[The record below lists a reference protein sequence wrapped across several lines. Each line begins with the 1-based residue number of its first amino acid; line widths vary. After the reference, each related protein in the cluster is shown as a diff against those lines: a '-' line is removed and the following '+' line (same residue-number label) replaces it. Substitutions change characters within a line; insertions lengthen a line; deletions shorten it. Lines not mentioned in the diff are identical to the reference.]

1 MERLADSFQ
10 KSGENRPKTGK
21 INGQSKVELI
31 FALVLPISRDFGEKM
46 AEIKKIEK
54 MWLCAESALFS
65 FQSISPKSLLAQTVK
80 KVLNFE

>member
-10 KSGENRPKTGK
+10 KSGQKSAKRRK
-21 INGQSKVELI
+21 ISLQSKVELI
-31 FALVLPISRDFGEKM
+31 FALVLPISRVFGEKM
-46 AEIKKIEK
+46 EEIKKFEK

-80 KVLNFE
+80 KGLNFE